1 MNGKINWCEI
11 CMWWKWVNILRENP
25 TQVDP
30 LFSQADLKGHSITH
44 LKKNTVTLTGRTQG
58 KMKWEEMG
66 TW

>member
-1 MNGKINWCEI
+1 MKMSKYFKGNH
-11 CMWWKWVNILRENP
+11 
-25 TQVDP
+25 TQVNP